1 MSISISTVKKIIT
14 TFSLTVFI
22 FSTLIFV
29 LTPVVSFAQ
38 VGNPGGQIAPG
49 DPGGQIAPGD
59 PGGQLKKIKLEN
71 PLNVNSIEELIGG
84 ILNIVLI
91 LAVPVIVFFIIYAG
105 FLYATA
111 RGNAEQVKKAT
122 TALTYAIIGGVLI
135 IGSVA
140 IAEIVKQLVLSF
152 KA

>member
-1 MSISISTVKKIIT
+1 MFRLLDTTKKAISTLFFAAIICS
-14 TFSLTVFI
+14 TFI
-22 FSTLIFV
+22 IILI
-29 LTPVVSFAQ
+29 PAVSQA
-38 VGNPGGQIAPG
+38 VGPQSESIT
-49 DPGGQIAPGD
+49 
-59 PGGQLKKIKLEN
+59 LEN
-71 PLNVNSIEELIGG
+71 PLNVDTIEELIEG

-111 RGNAEQVKKAT
+111 RGNPEQVKKAT

-140 IAEIVKQLVLSF
+140 IAEIVKELVSSF
-152 KA
+152 EA

>member
-1 MSISISTVKKIIT
+1 MFRLLDTTKKAISTLFFAAIICS
-14 TFSLTVFI
+14 TFI
-22 FSTLIFV
+22 IILI
-29 LTPVVSFAQ
+29 PAVSQAEGPQ
-38 VGNPGGQIAPG
+38 SESIT
-49 DPGGQIAPGD
+49 
-59 PGGQLKKIKLEN
+59 LEN
-71 PLNVNSIEELIGG
+71 PLNVDTIEELIEG

-111 RGNAEQVKKAT
+111 RGNPEQVKKAT

-140 IAEIVKQLVLSF
+140 IAEIVKDLVSSF
-152 KA
+152 EA